1 MKSDKEETMMT
12 AKLINV
18 EGSKIK
24 IELTLEL
31 SRSMLDTEIK
41 GINLRRD
48 SLP

>member
-31 SRSMLDTEIK
+31 SRWLFWIDVEKCI
-41 GINLRRD
+41 IRY
-48 SLP
+48 PI